1 MHTPVPRPSPKSV
14 HRAFVVQFGTETN
27 VPDGRI
33 AGRVEHVSS
42 GQATEFH
49 SLADLL
55 AFIARLLAQAP
66 QQRENQL

>member
-27 VPDGRI
+27 IADGRI

-55 AFIARLLAQAP
+55 AFIARLLAQVSR
-66 QQRENQL
+66 QRENQL

>member
-14 HRAFVVQFGTETN
+14 HRAFVVQFGTETDVAN
-27 VPDGRI
+27 GRI
-33 AGRVEHVSS
+33 TGRVEHVSS